1 MHHKAIK
8 AQIRKQLKTRYS
20 NWDRLTRK
28 EKKSIAKKVLE
39 EVVKGYDFKQEVT
52 TPLELM
58 LGIDAQL
65 PGSGIMDL
73 DEMERFIQGQKN
85 SVLFKLNRKKRHP
98 LHIKDQ
104 ELRFIDDLLDD
115 KITNKLLSYDGYTP
129 AMRGLYP
136 SNFLRS
142 ELLKAVKHPEISY
155 RKFCGDDNDYK
166 GHKENSP
173 YIGMDN
179 KQNRAFI
186 GLSLRR
192 KQMISHVQMCQF
204 RAGLTFT
211 QLVNLTV
218 YILYHL
224 RENGIL
230 GEGFVHCVDSSE
242 LPIDRQHL
250 LATLT
255 IKGKKIRIYDDI
267 DCDCGKRRKKRDKSV
282 YVVGYRMHTL
292 TAIDPKTGHSI
303 PLISLLAPANHHDS
317 LFLAPLVRL
326 GKAIGLDLKL
336 ITADEAYHDT
346 DGSLYEQSGVHLVKP
361 PNSKVCLP
369 DNVDRDTLQVMFDDL
384 CDVPMNYIGIE
395 EQGHEFKC
403 AAQPGQCPRSELCA
417 KYRHIE
423 FDNGCFQR
431 ILYGSDAVSKALD
444 IRKNGERPF
453 NLLKKREGLEQ
464 VRVRSHHGVV
474 VRTTFTTLATL
485 LLELAGTRRTKK
497 VKQKQIKLPLAS

>member
-20 NWDRLTRK
+20 NWDRLARK

-39 EVVKGYDFKQEVT
+39 EVVKDHDFKQEVT
-52 TPLELM
+52 TPLDMM

-65 PGSGIMDL
+65 PSSGIMDL
-73 DEMERFIQGQKN
+73 DEMERFIQSQKN
-85 SVLFKLNRKKRHP
+85 SVLFKLNRKKRDP

-104 ELRFIDDLLDD
+104 ELRFIYDLLDD
-115 KITNKLLSYDGYTP
+115 KIINKLLSYNGYTP

-136 SNFLRS
+136 SNFLRA

-166 GHKENSP
+166 SHKENSP
-173 YIGMDN
+173 YIGMAN

-186 GLSLRR
+186 GLSLHR

-292 TAIDPKTGHSI
+292 TAINP
-303 PLISLLAPANHHDS
+303 
-317 LFLAPLVRL
+317 
-326 GKAIGLDLKL
+326 
-336 ITADEAYHDT
+336 
-346 DGSLYEQSGVHLVKP
+346 
-361 PNSKVCLP
+361 SK
-369 DNVDRDTLQVMFDDL
+369 F
-384 CDVPMNYIGIE
+384 
-395 EQGHEFKC
+395 
-403 AAQPGQCPRSELCA
+403 
-417 KYRHIE
+417 
-423 FDNGCFQR
+423 
-431 ILYGSDAVSKALD
+431 
-444 IRKNGERPF
+444 
-453 NLLKKREGLEQ
+453 
-464 VRVRSHHGVV
+464 
-474 VRTTFTTLATL
+474 
-485 LLELAGTRRTKK
+485 
-497 VKQKQIKLPLAS
+497 